1 MDDYKIPFWFLVLFG
16 LACGML
22 GYVLA
27 CVEFGP
33 DENEP
38 PVVEHVE
45 ILENE

>member
-1 MDDYKIPFWFLVLFG
+1 MDEYKVPLWWLVLFG
-16 LACGML
+16 LACGIL

-33 DENEP
+33 DAHEQ

-45 ILENE
+45 ILE